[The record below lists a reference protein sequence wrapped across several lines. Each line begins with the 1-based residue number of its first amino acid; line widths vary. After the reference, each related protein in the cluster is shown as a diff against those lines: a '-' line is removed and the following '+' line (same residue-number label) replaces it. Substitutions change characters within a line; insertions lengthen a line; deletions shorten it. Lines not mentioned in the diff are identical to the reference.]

1 MATASQRSIS
11 TSLCKARQTSPC
23 LFRGFFD
30 TLNLGKQLNTKMR
43 TTQLSGNEILAAEQ
57 AADDRRLHRNS
68 GYSLMKDRDRGYA
81 RLQTYYNSP
90 RDVVMKWGVDDSQ
103 LFELQVRANGKT
115 INIVLDAE
123 EFRKHLR
130 WV

>member
-1 MATASQRSIS
+1 
-11 TSLCKARQTSPC
+11 
-23 LFRGFFD
+23 
-30 TLNLGKQLNTKMR
+30 
-43 TTQLSGNEILAAEQ
+43 
-57 AADDRRLHRNS
+57 
-68 GYSLMKDRDRGYA
+68 MKDRDRGYA